1 MLTVNRRNVDA
12 EDLLMEE
19 AELECRRGMEM
30 EASPADG
37 QSVLSLTFIRIV
49 VFIINLF
56 YIVRQTG

>member
-1 MLTVNRRNVDA
+1 
-12 EDLLMEE
+12 MEE

-49 VFIINLF
+49 VFIISLF
-56 YIVRQTG
+56 YIDRQTGWLTDN